1 MGPGCDVAPGNR
13 VTDRYYNYAKY
24 LGFKGG
30 NTNKCFQNFVVRC
43 NGYKEGPYKAF
54 VDAAHR
60 YLLQTVSLYGMCL
73 GFDGVQATERTRRID
88 WLTQNVRALT
98 GEILKAREVFKE
110 APPTQP
116 PEENDRPQ
124 F

>member
-1 MGPGCDVAPGNR
+1 M
-13 VTDRYYNYAKY
+13 
-24 LGFKGG
+24 
-30 NTNKCFQNFVVRC
+30 FQ
-43 NGYKEGPYKAF
+43 
-54 VDAAHR
+54 
-60 YLLQTVSLYGMCL
+60 VSLYGMCL

-116 PEENDRPQ
+116 PEEVSSFSKVAYRDI
-124 F
+124 FA